1 MKATL
6 QKTSSL
12 RRSPASRTAFA
23 LLFLFSTLSSLSPLC
38 VPAKAGPP
46 FFRSGPRSAPSS
58 RVEVGVG
65 VYSGPV
71 YRPDYRYRYPGNFYG
86 SRSFYSAPSFYYPAP
101 YCPPPAVYVAPPVY
115 AAQPVYTAPPV
126 YQGLPSSSASY
137 GQLAPSGSHLVAH
150 VQEKLRG
157 YGYYRG
163 AVDGLSGAGTRSAIR
178 AYQVDRG
185 IQVTGRVD
193 EELLSDLGL

>member
-1 MKATL
+1 MGTLLSTGMIMKATL
-6 QKTSSL
+6 RKNSSIL
-12 RRSPASRTAFA
+12 TPLAAYASIA
-23 LLFLFSTLSSLSPLC
+23 LFC

-46 FFRSGPRSAPSS
+46 FLYRGGPRQGGSS
-58 RVEVGVG
+58 ISVGI
-65 VYSGPV
+65 STGPV
-71 YRPDYRYRYPGNFYG
+71 YRYDNGYRYRTP
-86 SRSFYSAPSFYYPAP
+86 YYAGPRYYNSAP

-115 AAQPVYTAPPV
+115 APPVYAPPVYAPPVYAAPPV
-126 YQGLPSSSASY
+126 YQGLPASSANY
-137 GQLAPSGSHLVAH
+137 GLLAPSGNHLVAH

-163 AVDGLSGAGTRSAIR
+163 AVDGLTGAGTRSAIR

-185 IQVTGRVD
+185 IRVTGRID